1 MKYNQ
6 DIWRAVEE
14 KVKAEIAAAATGTG
28 AVKTAIDAAI
38 TAAVGEGGA
47 VTQAIATHAA
57 LTTGVH
63 GLT

>member
-1 MKYNQ
+1 MNYNQ

-28 AVKTAIDAAI
+28 AVKTAIENAI
-38 TAAVGEGGA
+38 TA
-47 VTQAIATHAA
+47 HAA